1 MRMEIPIK
9 EWVSTSAYLASE
21 QKEVQVHKLM
31 LLSKDSEG
39 LVQDR
44 TE

>member
-1 MRMEIPIK
+1 MQVGILIK

-21 QKEVQVHKLM
+21 QKEGQVQKLM
-31 LLSKDSEG
+31 LLSEGSEG